1 MADLIQDQEIPCG
14 NEKVLFVD
22 DEVALARL
30 WKNILENLG
39 YSVSMMTD
47 STEAFRLFYS
57 DPEYFDLVI
66 TDMTMPGITGA
77 KLVKSI
83 RNIRHDIPVIVCTG
97 YSENIN
103 EEKAANMGINAF
115 ILKPLVTQELAGK
128 IRMVLDEHSSKK
140 KARNI
145 RYRYLPSV

>member
-1 MADLIQDQEIPCG
+1 
-14 NEKVLFVD
+14 
-22 DEVALARL
+22 
-30 WKNILENLG
+30 
-39 YSVSMMTD
+39 MMTD

-103 EEKAANMGINAF
+103 EEKAVNMGINAF

-128 IRMVLDEHSSKK
+128 IRRVLDEHSSMK

-145 RYRYLPSV
+145 RYTYLPSA